1 MGGCNFAAREL
12 VKNFDQF
19 GKYYVMKK
27 KEIIKIEQVEGKILM
42 LRGVR
47 VIIDADV
54 AALYGVETREI
65 NQAVKNNPKK
75 FPKGYVIT
83 TNHEDLEVI
92 KNFDHL
98 PTRKF
103 SYAQPKAFTERGLY
117 MLATI
122 LKSDTATDTTIAII
136 EAFAKLRELARTV
149 TELAQT
155 SEPQSQKT
163 LMEKGGD
170 IISDIIG
177 ENLETS
183 ETESEFELNFAVV
196 KLKHKVKR
204 KKK

>member
-1 MGGCNFAAREL
+1 
-12 VKNFDQF
+12 
-19 GKYYVMKK
+19 MKK
-27 KEIIKIEQVEGKILM
+27 KEMIKIEQVEAKILM

-47 VIIDADV
+47 VILDADV
-54 AALYGVETREI
+54 AALYDVETKEI

-75 FPKGYVIT
+75 FPKGYIIRLD
-83 TNHEDLEVI
+83 NNDLEI
-92 KNFDHL
+92 LRSKILTAKLN
-98 PTRKF
+98 
-103 SYAQPKAFTERGLY
+103 PKSRYYPQAFTERGLY

-149 TELAQT
+149 SELTKA
-155 SEPQSQKT
+155 SDENSQKS
-163 LMEKGGD
+163 LVEKGSD

-177 ENLETS
+177 DNLETS

-204 KKK
+204 RKK

>member
-1 MGGCNFAAREL
+1 MKR
-12 VKNFDQF
+12 KN
-19 GKYYVMKK
+19 
-27 KEIIKIEQVEGKILM
+27 IIKIEQVEEKILI

-54 AALYGVETREI
+54 AKLYGVETKEI

-75 FPKGYVIT
+75 FPEGYVFT
-83 TNHEDLEVI
+83 ATDEENELV
-92 KNFDHL
+92 KNFDRFTNMKHS
-98 PTRKF
+98 TASF
-103 SYAQPKAFTERGLY
+103 KAFTEKGLY

-122 LKSDTATDTTIAII
+122 LKSDRATDTTIAII

-149 TELAQT
+149 SELTRTAD
-155 SEPQSQKT
+155 SQSQKS

-177 ENLETS
+177 DNLDIS

-204 KKK
+204 KKN

>member
-1 MGGCNFAAREL
+1 
-12 VKNFDQF
+12 
-19 GKYYVMKK
+19 
-27 KEIIKIEQVEGKILM
+27 
-42 LRGVR
+42 
-47 VIIDADV
+47 
-54 AALYGVETREI
+54 
-65 NQAVKNNPKK
+65 
-75 FPKGYVIT
+75 
-83 TNHEDLEVI
+83 
-92 KNFDHL
+92 
-98 PTRKF
+98 
-103 SYAQPKAFTERGLY
+103 

>member
-1 MGGCNFAAREL
+1 
-12 VKNFDQF
+12 
-19 GKYYVMKK
+19 MKK
-27 KEIIKIEQVEGKILM
+27 KEIIKIEQVEEKILM

-103 SYAQPKAFTERGLY
+103 SYAKPKAFTERGLY

-122 LKSDTATDTTIAII
+122 LKSDRATDMTIAII
-136 EAFAKLRELARTV
+136 EAFAKFRELARTV
-149 TELAQT
+149 NELAQT
-155 SEPQSQKT
+155 SDAQTQKG
-163 LMEKGGD
+163 LMDKGGE

-177 ENLETS
+177 DNLETT

-196 KLKHKVKR
+196 KLRHKVKR
-204 KKK
+204 KKDKS

>member
-1 MGGCNFAAREL
+1 
-12 VKNFDQF
+12 
-19 GKYYVMKK
+19 MKK
-27 KEIIKIEQVEGKILM
+27 NGIIKIEQVEEKILM

-47 VIIDADV
+47 VILDADV

-75 FPKGYVIT
+75 FPKGYVFT
-83 TNHEDLEVI
+83 TTDRDLEDI
-92 KNFDHL
+92 KNFDIL
-98 PTRKF
+98 QKIKF
-103 SYAQPKAFTERGLY
+103 FKSNPKAFTERGLY

-122 LKSDTATDTTIAII
+122 LKSDQATDTTIAII

-149 TELAQT
+149 SELTQS
-155 SEPQSQKT
+155 SEPQSQKS

-170 IISDIIG
+170 ILSDIIG
-177 ENLETS
+177 DNLEIT

-204 KKK
+204 KKE

>member
-12 VKNFDQF
+12 VKNLDQF

-27 KEIIKIEQVEGKILM
+27 KEIIKIEQVEEKILI

-54 AALYGVETREI
+54 AALYGVETREV

-75 FPKGYVIT
+75 FPKGYVFT
-83 TNHEDLEVI
+83 TTDKDLEDI
-92 KNFDHL
+92 KNFDIL
-98 PTRKF
+98 QKIKF
-103 SYAQPKAFTERGLY
+103 FKSKPKAFTERGLY

-122 LKSDTATDTTIAII
+122 LKSDRATDTTIAII

-149 TELAQT
+149 SELTQT
-155 SEPQSQKT
+155 SEPQSQKS

-177 ENLETS
+177 DNLDIS

-196 KLKHKVKR
+196 KLKHRVKR
-204 KKK
+204 KKS

>member
-1 MGGCNFAAREL
+1 
-12 VKNFDQF
+12 
-19 GKYYVMKK
+19 MKK
-27 KEIIKIEQVEGKILM
+27 KEIIKIEQVEEKIII

-54 AALYGVETREI
+54 AALYGVETKEI

-75 FPKGYVIT
+75 FPKGYVFT
-83 TNHEDLEVI
+83 ATDEENELV
-92 KNFDHL
+92 KNFDRFTNLKHSSA
-98 PTRKF
+98 PF
-103 SYAQPKAFTERGLY
+103 KAFTEKGLY

-122 LKSDTATDTTIAII
+122 LKSDRATDTTIAII

-149 TELAQT
+149 SELTQT
-155 SEPQSQKT
+155 SEPQSQKS

-177 ENLETS
+177 DNLDVS

-196 KLKHKVKR
+196 KLKHRVKR

>member
-1 MGGCNFAAREL
+1 
-12 VKNFDQF
+12 
-19 GKYYVMKK
+19 MKK
-27 KEIIKIEQVEGKILM
+27 KEIIKIEQVEEKILM

-54 AALYGVETREI
+54 AALYGVETKEI

-75 FPKGYVIT
+75 FPKGYVFAV
-83 TNHEDLEVI
+83 NNEENEVV

-98 PTRKF
+98 QKSKF
-103 SYAQPKAFTERGLY
+103 SNVNPKAFTERGLY

-177 ENLETS
+177 DNLETS